1 MLKVI
6 LPPRIGFIPPAA
18 LRVRKIQ
25 IPNFCEKAICGRAR
39 MTKSKGLLVVNRKG
53 GEEGGG
59 GLDATL
65 LCLRSWRPLALFGTV
80 SHTTSKLKT
89 MHRRKTQKVLLQ
101 FTMLIRP

>member
-1 MLKVI
+1 
-6 LPPRIGFIPPAA
+6 
-18 LRVRKIQ
+18 
-25 IPNFCEKAICGRAR
+25 

-101 FTMLIRP
+101 YTMLINDHLKSLICILVFLGSVT